1 MNDPPIHPETGK
13 PVTPEE
19 LLQANDQLTE
29 ALHPSG
35 EVATILDLSPFLTRL
50 DAQQRLLN
58 RQRVQNRAIAAVAV
72 AAILLASIGGLYAVR
87 VDRNTRE
94 IDRTQE
100 AIRVFCDET
109 NRANRVARARFLEQF
124 ADIAP
129 DPKQLIQFAD
139 VNWPQR
145 DCEQVSTVSDPS
157 PSTAVP

>member
-1 MNDPPIHPETGK
+1 MNDPPIHPDTGE
-13 PVTPEE
+13 PVTAEQ
-19 LLQANDQLTE
+19 LIAANDELDDVLNGDLAAIYMQVG
-29 ALHPSG
+29 ALRKL
-35 EVATILDLSPFLTRL
+35 LDRSR
-50 DAQQRLLN
+50 R
-58 RQRVQNRAIAAVAV
+58 QNRAIAAVAV
-72 AAILLASIGGLYAVR
+72 AAIVFAAVGTFYAVR

-109 NRANRVARARFLEQF
+109 NRANRVARAKFLEQF

-157 PSTAVP
+157 PSTTTMQGVIP